1 MEDFTIAIYCFVDD
15 YLKNTAPKEGA
26 RRKLSDAQ
34 IITTAIVAARYFSG
48 NFAKA
53 RLYLKEV
60 HQFNFPDKS
69 NFNRHLHRL
78 ASTISSLFFALG
90 QTLKELNLS
99 SQYMIDSFPV
109 AVCKNIRIQ
118 RCQLLDGEAYR
129 GRNLSKR
136 EYFYGFKV
144 QVITTLDG
152 LPVEYFICAGSYHD
166 ITAFKSMN
174 IDLPQQSELYADSAY
189 TDYELEDHYKEL
201 EHIHLLAVRKSN
213 SKRPDHPAME
223 YIKKMMRKRIE
234 TTFSE
239 IMAFFPR
246 KIHAVT
252 IQGFI
257 LKVVLFI
264 FAFTLDKVA
273 YIAT

>member
-15 YLKNTAPKEGA
+15 YLKVGHPKAGA
-26 RRKLSDAQ
+26 KRKLTDAQ
-34 IITTAIVAARYFSG
+34 IITTALVAARYFGG
-48 NFAKA
+48 NYVKA
-53 RLYLKEV
+53 RCYLREV
-60 HQFNFPDKS
+60 HRFDFPDKS
-69 NFNRHLHRL
+69 NFNRLLHRL
-78 ASTISSLFFALG
+78 AQTISSLFFALG
-90 QTLKELNLS
+90 RTLKELNLS

-109 AVCKNIRIQ
+109 TVCRNIRIP
-118 RCQLLDGEAYR
+118 RCKLLKHKAYR
-129 GRNLSKR
+129 GKNLSKR

-152 LPVEYFICAGSYHD
+152 LPVEYFVCAGSFHD

-174 IDLPQQSELYADSAY
+174 IDLPPNSELYADSAY
-189 TDYELEDHYKEL
+189 TDYELEDYYKEL

-213 SKRPDHPAME
+213 SKRADHPAME
-223 YIKKMMRKRIE
+223 FIKKYMRKRIE

-239 IMAFFPR
+239 ITAFFPR

-252 IQGFI
+252 AQGFI

-264 FAFTLDKVA
+264 FAFTLDKA
-273 YIAT
+273 L

>member
-15 YLKNTAPKEGA
+15 YLKIGYPKAGGK
-26 RRKLSDAQ
+26 RKLTDPQ
-34 IITTAIVAARYFSG
+34 VITTALVAARYFSG
-48 NFAKA
+48 NFVKA

-78 ASTISSLFFALG
+78 APIISSLFFALG
-90 QTLKELNLS
+90 QSLKQLNICSEYL
-99 SQYMIDSFPV
+99 IDSFPV
-109 AVCKNIRIQ
+109 TVCRNIRIP
-118 RCQLLDGEAYR
+118 RCKLLDNEAYR
-129 GRNLSKR
+129 GKNTSKR

-144 QVITTLDG
+144 QVITTANG
-152 LPVEYFICAGSYHD
+152 VPVEYFICAGSYHD
-166 ITAFKSMN
+166 ITAFQSMN
-174 IDLPQQSELYADSAY
+174 IDLPPGSELYADSAY
-189 TDYELEDHYKEL
+189 TDYELEDYYKEL
-201 EHIHLLAVRKSN
+201 EQIHLLVVRKSN
-213 SKRPDHPAME
+213 SKRPDHPAVQ
-223 YIKKMMRKRIE
+223 YLKKIMRKRIE

-239 IMAFFPR
+239 ITAFFPR

-264 FAFTLDKVA
+264 FAYTLDRSL
-273 YIAT
+273 

>member
-15 YLKNTAPKEGA
+15 YLKIGHPKAGFM
-26 RRKLSDAQ
+26 RKLTDAQ

-48 NFAKA
+48 NYVKA
-53 RLYLKEV
+53 RIYLREV
-60 HQFNFPDKS
+60 HQFDFPHKS

-78 ASTISSLFFALG
+78 APTISSLFFALG
-90 QTLKELNLS
+90 QRIKELNTA
-99 SQYMIDSFPV
+99 SQYLIDSFPV
-109 AVCKNIRIQ
+109 SVCKNIRIAN
-118 RCQLLDGEAYR
+118 CKLLDNEAYR
-129 GRNLSKR
+129 GKNVSKR

-144 QVITTLDG
+144 QIITTSDG
-152 LPVEYFICAGSYHD
+152 IPVEYFICAGAYHD

-174 IDLPQQSELYADSAY
+174 IDLPSGSELFADSAY
-189 TDYELEDHYKEL
+189 TDYELEDYYKEL
-201 EHIHLLAVRKSN
+201 EQINLLVVRKSN
-213 SKRPDHPAME
+213 SKRPDHPALN
-223 YIKKMMRKRIE
+223 YIKEVMRKRIE

-239 IMAFFPR
+239 ILAWFPL

-264 FAFTLDKVA
+264 FAFTIHKSL
-273 YIAT
+273 

>member
-15 YLKNTAPKEGA
+15 YLKNTHLKEGA

-34 IITTAIVAARYFSG
+34 IITTALVAARFFAG
-48 NFAKA
+48 NFVKA

-60 HQFNFPDKS
+60 HQFDFPDKS

-78 ASTISSLFFALG
+78 APKISSLFFALG

-109 AVCKNIRIQ
+109 AVCRNIRIK
-118 RCQLLDGEAYR
+118 RCKLLKGKAYR
-129 GRNLSKR
+129 GRNMSKK

-144 QVITTLDG
+144 QVITTLEG

-174 IDLPQQSELYADSAY
+174 IDLPPQSELFADSAY
-189 TDYELEDHYKEL
+189 TDYKLEDYYKEL
-201 EHIHLLAVRKSN
+201 ELIHLLAVRKSN
-213 SKRPDHPAME
+213 SKRPDCPAME
-223 YIKKMMRKRIE
+223 FIKKYMRKRIE

-239 IMAFFPR
+239 ITAFFPR

-273 YIAT
+273 FNAT